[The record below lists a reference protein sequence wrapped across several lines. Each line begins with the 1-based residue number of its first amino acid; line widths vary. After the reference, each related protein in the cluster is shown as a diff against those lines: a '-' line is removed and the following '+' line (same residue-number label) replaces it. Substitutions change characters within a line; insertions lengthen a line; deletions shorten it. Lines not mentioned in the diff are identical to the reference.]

1 MVYNW
6 RTIVQEWLLP
16 SYCLLCG
23 QAGEDQLDLCRAC
36 RNDLFLLKNT
46 CERCALPLQGNHASG
61 ICGAC
66 LKRPPHYDSAF
77 SLYHYQQPASHLIHG
92 LKFGGHLRNAR
103 LLGTLLA
110 RELLAQSVEMPEAIL
125 PVPLHARRLRERG
138 FNQSIELA
146 RPASR
151 ALGLP
156 LGRDLVTRS
165 RPTSPQTALDIK
177 QRRQNLRNAFVVAGK
192 IPYSHI
198 AILDDVVTTGST
210 VNELAKVLRRSGVQ
224 TIQVWSIA
232 RAV

>member
-1 MVYNW
+1 
-6 RTIVQEWLLP
+6 
-16 SYCLLCG
+16 
-23 QAGEDQLDLCRAC
+23 
-36 RNDLFLLKNT
+36 
-46 CERCALPLQGNHASG
+46 
-61 ICGAC
+61 
-66 LKRPPHYDSAF
+66 
-77 SLYHYQQPASHLIHG
+77 
-92 LKFGGHLRNAR
+92 
-103 LLGTLLA
+103 
-110 RELLAQSVEMPEAIL
+110 MPEAIL

-151 ALGLP
+151 AFGLP
-156 LGRDLVTRS
+156 LVRDLVKRS

-177 QRRQNLRNAFVVAGK
+177 QRRQNLRNAFVVDGK